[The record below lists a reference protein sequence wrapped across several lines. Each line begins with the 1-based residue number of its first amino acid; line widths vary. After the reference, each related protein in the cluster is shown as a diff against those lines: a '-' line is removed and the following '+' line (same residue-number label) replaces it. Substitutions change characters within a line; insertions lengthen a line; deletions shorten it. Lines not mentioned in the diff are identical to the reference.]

1 MFLKWNAFTFFR
13 LLYCFFFYNYLLIF
27 YNSRLLLSYWIY
39 SFFYFW
45 SFLHFSYRFS
55 YLFSLFFF
63 PLALFHFSLHLFLSC
78 LLLKTFIVY
87 IFHSN
92 HSYSIKLSLS
102 FLSFLTSHILFFFFF
117 NSFFHFHP
125 SDIVFYNTFLSS
137 LSSVYCFSLLTPD
150 LFDVLF

>member
-13 LLYCFFFYNYLLIF
+13 LLYCFFFIITSLYFTILDYFYLTEFIPSFTFDLFFIFPTVSHIYFPSFSFHLRSSIFPYIFFFLVYCWRPSLFISFILIIHTQ
-27 YNSRLLLSYWIY
+27 L
-39 SFFYFW
+39 
-45 SFLHFSYRFS
+45 SYRF
-55 YLFSLFFF
+55 LFF
-63 PLALFHFSLHLFLSC
+63 PFSP
-78 LLLKTFIVY
+78 
-87 IFHSN
+87 
-92 HSYSIKLSLS
+92 
-102 FLSFLTSHILFFFFF
+102 LTSCFFFF